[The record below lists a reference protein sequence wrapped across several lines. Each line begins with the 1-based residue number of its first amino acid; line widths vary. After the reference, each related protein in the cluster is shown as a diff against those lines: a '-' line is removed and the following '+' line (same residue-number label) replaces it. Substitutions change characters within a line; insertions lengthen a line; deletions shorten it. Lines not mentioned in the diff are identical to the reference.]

1 MDWFEMD
8 DSPLFSVSRPVARVS
23 RRTVCP
29 AVTSLLLVT
38 SLASSPAESDPR
50 QSGKNLES
58 IDPPIRLAVSRPE
71 EGGAPATPIGV
82 SLLDMEPGHQSPP
95 NIDIANF
102 NERYWGRTD
111 IDTSQE
117 SLSFVAQAANR
128 SARSDRELPGQEASN
143 TRTRHDRAVL
153 SPVSVFSFEPG
164 PVGSP
169 ARPTVDP
176 RTAED
181 GRLTQARP
189 DLLSGVPEDYA
200 TLAVRIAAEEKVDPN
215 WVLSIMRAENARFDP
230 DLVSSAGAVGLMQVM
245 PKIGEAF
252 GADDLTDPELNIRAG
267 TRFLRVLI
275 SKYRNPVLI
284 ASAYNAGEPRV
295 DAHRSLPLIRETA
308 DYVTRVV
315 GYYTGKLAIS
325 QPSTPGPIPGLESN
339 PHRRTGPVDRAR
351 SPMLVFS
358 AANPLVSDN
367 HLQPP
372 LAAAQ
377 HGGPVKI
384 VKEEV
389 IQ

>member
-1 MDWFEMD
+1 MD

-23 RRTVCP
+23 RRTVWP
-29 AVTSLLLVT
+29 AVTSLLLAT
-38 SLASSPAESDPR
+38 SLSSSPAESDPR
-50 QSGKNLES
+50 LSGEDPES
-58 IDPPIRLAVSRPE
+58 SHPPIRLAVRLRE
-71 EGGAPATPIGV
+71 ERGAPATPTDV
-82 SLLDMEPGHQSPP
+82 SLLDMEARHQSPP
-95 NIDIANF
+95 SIYLANF

-111 IDTSQE
+111 IDTAPE
-117 SLSFVAQAANR
+117 SLSFVAQATNR
-128 SARSDRELPGQEASN
+128 SARSDRELPGQEADN
-143 TRTRHDRAVL
+143 TRTRHDRAVF
-153 SPVSVFSFEPG
+153 SPISAFSFEPG
-164 PVGSP
+164 PVGWA
-169 ARPTVDP
+169 ARPAVDP

-200 TLAVRIAAEEKVDPN
+200 ILAVRIAAEEKVDPN

-252 GADDLTDPELNIRAG
+252 GANDLADPEQNIRAG

-275 SKYRNPVLI
+275 DKYRNPVLI

-295 DAHRSLPLIRETA
+295 DAHQSSPLIRETA

-315 GYYTGKLAIS
+315 GYYTGKPAIS
-325 QPSTPGPIPGLESN
+325 QPSTPGPTAGLESN

-358 AANPLVSDN
+358 AADPLVSDN

-389 IQ
+389 VQ